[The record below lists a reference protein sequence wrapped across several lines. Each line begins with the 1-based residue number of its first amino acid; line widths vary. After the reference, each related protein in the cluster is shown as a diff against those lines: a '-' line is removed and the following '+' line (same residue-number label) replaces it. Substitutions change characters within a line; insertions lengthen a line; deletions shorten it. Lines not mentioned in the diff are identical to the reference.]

1 MINYSEKDG
10 QLIFK
15 VRVVPRA
22 SRSEIVGEH
31 NGVLRVRIA
40 APPVDGA
47 ANEELVRLLS
57 QLFGLPRGAIEISA
71 GHSSKLKTVKVTG
84 GSCSD
89 LETMGSEFSLS
100 AAATARKLKLEL

>member
-10 QLIFK
+10 MLVFQ

-31 NGVLRVRIA
+31 DGVLRVRIA

-47 ANEELVRLLS
+47 ANDELVHVLS
-57 QLFGLPRGAIEISA
+57 RVLGLARSAIEISA
-71 GHSSKLKTVKVTG
+71 GHSSKLKTVKAAG
-84 GSCSD
+84 GRGSI
-89 LETMGSEFSLS
+89 LEAM
-100 AAATARKLKLEL
+100 AIKKR